1 MLQFVGSQSVRQG
14 LATEQQLVVRIQ
26 CFHCWGLD
34 SIPGWGTK
42 ILQAVW
48 NSHKKKKKKKKKV
61 EKLHKDRE

>member
-1 MLQFVGSQSVRQG
+1 MGSQRVRQD
-14 LATEQQLVVRIQ
+14 LAAEQQLVVRIQ

-48 NSHKKKKKKKKKV
+48 NSQKKKKIKKNKKV